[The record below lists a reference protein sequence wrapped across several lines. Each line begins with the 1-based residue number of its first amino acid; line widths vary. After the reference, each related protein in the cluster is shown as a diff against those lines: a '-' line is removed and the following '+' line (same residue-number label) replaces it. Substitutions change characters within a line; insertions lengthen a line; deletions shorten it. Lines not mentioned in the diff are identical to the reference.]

1 MTTPLSPV
9 LERWI
14 AALPEDERAAARA
27 HARYGAVH
35 QRLVQDMRILLRA
48 HAVSQRDLA
57 QRMGT
62 SESAISRMLDDE
74 TARGIKL
81 DTIVRFA
88 EAIGVD
94 VAPSFFV
101 DSVLVAPK
109 PQLPTVWSVAD
120 ASQQTGAWKCA
131 AAPTSQRAKGKCE
144 SVEVSMA
151 A

>member
-1 MTTPLSPV
+1 MTNPLSPV
-9 LERWI
+9 VERWI
-14 AALPEDERAAARA
+14 AALPEGDRAAARA

-57 QRMGT
+57 ERMGT

-74 TARGIKL
+74 AARGIKL

-101 DSVLVAPK
+101 DPALVAPK
-109 PQLPTVWSVAD
+109 PEAATMWTIPIRPTQHVEWRVSSGSAARSATSAHENAEIAVA
-120 ASQQTGAWKCA
+120 A
-131 AAPTSQRAKGKCE
+131 
-144 SVEVSMA
+144 
-151 A
+151 

>member
-48 HAVSQRDLA
+48 HGVSQRDLA
-57 QRMGT
+57 ERMGT

-94 VAPSFFV
+94 VAASFFV
-101 DSVLVAPK
+101 DPALVAPK
-109 PQLPTVWSVAD
+109 PQLPRVWNVPVA
-120 ASQQTGAWKCA
+120 ASLPGAWKCIASETRPTPKSKHESADVLVA
-131 AAPTSQRAKGKCE
+131 A
-144 SVEVSMA
+144 
-151 A
+151 